1 MRTPLRDSRTRGG
14 DACHASNFA
23 PSPRHAGEH
32 PPGAQAGPV
41 HLCGTWL
48 AIRTTDQAAVLA
60 ELDLSDPRPV
70 STDQGEAA
78 WNRDRHSWDL
88 PADDHRSHG
97 RVYVTPVIDGWTL
110 VFGTSPDLAHADPA
124 DRGVWAGRAQDL
136 CARLSARFGAA
147 HLYGMSCGDSWT
159 MWCLAEAGRVRR
171 YYEVEPGERLG
182 EHPAEDGYRLPDDD
196 EGLPAD
202 AYDGIDQADVDAVL
216 ARRAELYER
225 LALPEVCYATDIAAL
240 TSVDP
245 STFGPSTAVSGQAVL
260 ALTACGREHGIAP
273 A

>member
-1 MRTPLRDSRTRGG
+1 MRTPSLRDG
-14 DACHASNFA
+14 HA
-23 PSPRHAGEH
+23 PSSSPPHHAGGH
-32 PPGAQAGPV
+32 PLAPQARPV

-60 ELDLSDPRPV
+60 ALDLSDPEPV
-70 STDQGEAA
+70 TMRQGEAA
-78 WNRDRHSWDL
+78 WNRDHHSRTL
-88 PADDHRSHG
+88 ASGDHRSHG
-97 RVYVTPVIDGWTL
+97 RVYVSPVIDGWTL
-110 VFGTSPDLAHADPA
+110 VFGTSPDLAHTDPD
-124 DRGVWAGRAQDL
+124 DRRAWAGRVQAL

-159 MWCLAEAGRVRR
+159 MWCLAEDGTVRR
-171 YYEVEPGERLG
+171 YYEVETGERLG

-202 AYDGIDQADVDAVL
+202 AYDGIDPADLEAVM
-216 ARRAELYER
+216 ARRTELYER
-225 LALPEVCYATDIAAL
+225 LALPEVCYATEIAAQ

-245 STFGPSTAVSGQAVL
+245 STFGPSTAVSGHAVL
-260 ALTACGREHGIAP
+260 ALTACGREHGTSP